1 MPCAAIRATGLCLI
15 DGARLVSLESALWE
29 ATRPAFRVRY
39 IHDPASMP
47 RVPLYASYG
56 FATGPTARAK
66 LARIVRKAPEVVVK
80 VTGRQRGGN
89 HVKAHLDY
97 IGRKGKLGIE
107 TRDGEVLIS
116 KDDIAERAAEW
127 SDTLQWRSR
136 PTVSSVSLIFSMPA
150 GNDPE
155 KVLEAVRALAHAELS
170 DNHDYGMA
178 LHTDT
183 PRPHVHLTV
192 QAEGLDR
199 TRFNPGPV
207 QLNRFRERFAR
218 ELRARGVAAEATPRR
233 ARGQG
238 IAGSSMAL
246 IKLRARLRGEGSRQI
261 TKSDRRTN
269 EQAISVARGQD
280 QLPLFIAAGSF
291 RWREIRRAY
300 EQAAVALDATGQ
312 SDDRALASDVR
323 AFLEKR
329 QSMNST
335 PQVFAHQYARQLG
348 AEQNRAALPVDI
360 KPPDHWQS
368 GRGRS
373 R

>member
-1 MPCAAIRATGLCLI
+1 MG
-15 DGARLVSLESALWE
+15 LESALWE

-39 IHDPASMP
+39 IHDPTSTP

-97 IGRKGKLGIE
+97 IGRKGEVDIE
-107 TRDGEVLIS
+107 TRDGEILTS
-116 KDDIAERAAEW
+116 KVDIAERAAEW

-136 PTVSSVSLIFSMPA
+136 PTVSSVSLIFSMPE
-150 GNDPE
+150 GTDPD
-155 KVLEAVRALAHAELS
+155 KVLGAVRALAHAELS
-170 DNHDYGMA
+170 DNHDYVLA

-192 QAEGLDR
+192 QAEGIDR
-199 TRFNPGPV
+199 TRFNPRPV

-246 IKLRARLRGEGSRQI
+246 VKLRARLRAEGGRQI
-261 TKSDRRTN
+261 TLSDRRTS
-269 EQAISVARGQD
+269 EQAIAVARGQE
-280 QLPLFIAAGSF
+280 QLPKFIAAGTF
-291 RWREIRRAY
+291 RWQEIRRAY
-300 EQAAVALDATGQ
+300 QQTADALDGTGQ
-312 SDDRALASDVR
+312 AEDRELAKDVR
-323 AFLEKR
+323 TFLDKH
-329 QSMNST
+329 QGMNAT
-335 PQVFAHQYARQLG
+335 PEVFAAHYARKI
-348 AEQNRAALPVDI
+348 AADQSKTVLPAVDR
-360 KPPDHWQS
+360 PPND
-368 GRGRS
+368 RGRE

>member
-1 MPCAAIRATGLCLI
+1 MG
-15 DGARLVSLESALWE
+15 LESALWE

-39 IHDPASMP
+39 IHDPADSS

-80 VTGRQRGGN
+80 VTGRQRGGS

-97 IGRKGKLGIE
+97 IGRKGALGIE
-107 TRDGEVLIS
+107 TRDGEILTA

-136 PTVSSVSLIFSMPA
+136 PTVSSVSLIFSMPE
-150 GNDPE
+150 GTDPD
-155 KVLEAVRALAHAELS
+155 KVLGAVRALAHAELG
-170 DNHDYGMA
+170 DNHDYILA

-183 PRPHVHLTV
+183 PRPHVHLAV

-199 TRFNPGPV
+199 SRFNPRPI

-238 IAGSSMAL
+238 IAGSSLAL
-246 IKLRARLRGEGSRQI
+246 VKLRARLRTEGSRRI
-261 TKSDRRTN
+261 TDADRRTN
-269 EQAISVARGQD
+269 EQAIAVARGQD
-280 QLPLFIAAGSF
+280 QLPPFIAVGAL
-291 RWREIRRAY
+291 RWQEIRRAY
-300 EQAAVALDATGQ
+300 QQTADALDATGQ
-312 SDDRALASDVR
+312 ADDRELAKDVR
-323 AFLEKR
+323 TFLDKH
-329 QSMNST
+329 QGMNAT
-335 PQVFAHQYARQLG
+335 PEVFAAHHARHLG
-348 AEQNRAALPVDI
+348 RTVPPMEV
-360 KPPDHWQS
+360 KPPENSPSDK
-368 GRGRS
+368 GRS

>member
-1 MPCAAIRATGLCLI
+1 MG
-15 DGARLVSLESALWE
+15 LESALWE

-39 IHDPASMP
+39 IHDPNSTP

-66 LARIVRKAPEVVVK
+66 LARIVRRAPEVVVK
-80 VTGRQRGGN
+80 VTGRQRGGR

-97 IGRKGKLGIE
+97 IGRKGEVEIE
-107 TRDGEVLIS
+107 TRDGEILTS

-136 PTVSSVSLIFSMPA
+136 PTVSSVSLIFSMPE
-150 GNDPE
+150 GTDPG
-155 KVLEAVRALAHAELS
+155 KVLGAVRALAHAELS
-170 DNHDYGMA
+170 DNHDYVLA

-199 TRFNPGPV
+199 TRFNPRPV

-246 IKLRARLRGEGSRQI
+246 VKLRARLRTEGSRQI
-261 TKSDRRTN
+261 TQSDRRTN
-269 EQAISVARGQD
+269 EQAIAVARGQD
-280 QLPLFIAAGSF
+280 QLPPFIAVGTF
-291 RWREIRRAY
+291 RWQEIRRAY
-300 EQAAVALDATGQ
+300 EQTVDALDATGQ
-312 SDDRALASDVR
+312 ADDRELANDVR
-323 AFLEKR
+323 AFLDKR
-329 QSMNST
+329 QGMNAT
-335 PQVFAHQYARQLG
+335 PEVFAAHQARRIE
-348 AEQNRAALPVDI
+348 AEQNRVVSPVSDRAP
-360 KPPDHWQS
+360 KDP
-368 GRGRS
+368 GRGR
-373 R
+373 

>member
-1 MPCAAIRATGLCLI
+1 MG
-15 DGARLVSLESALWE
+15 LESALWE
-29 ATRPAFRVRY
+29 ATRPAFLVRY
-39 IHDPASMP
+39 IHDPASTP

-56 FATGPTARAK
+56 YATGPTARAK

-97 IGRKGKLGIE
+97 IGRKGGVDIE
-107 TRDGEVLIS
+107 TRDGEILTT
-116 KDDIAERAAEW
+116 KDDVAERAAEW

-136 PTVSSVSLIFSMPA
+136 PTVSSVSLIFSMPE
-150 GNDPE
+150 GTDPD
-155 KVLEAVRALAHAELS
+155 KVLGAARALAHAELS
-170 DNHDYGMA
+170 DNHDYVLA

-199 TRFNPGPV
+199 TRFNPRPV

-246 IKLRARLRGEGSRQI
+246 VKLRARLRTEGSRQI
-261 TKSDRRTN
+261 TQSDRRTN
-269 EQAISVARGQD
+269 EQAIAVARGQD
-280 QLPLFIAAGSF
+280 QLPPFIAVGTF
-291 RWREIRRAY
+291 RWQEIRRAY
-300 EQAAVALDATGQ
+300 EQTAAALDATGQ
-312 SDDRALASDVR
+312 ADDRELAKDVR
-323 AFLEKR
+323 TFLDKH
-329 QSMNST
+329 QGMNAT
-335 PQVFAHQYARQLG
+335 PEVFAAHHAQSLG
-348 AEQNRAALPVDI
+348 L
-360 KPPDHWQS
+360 KPKNPEKQAPDPPS
-368 GRGRS
+368 RDSGRS

>member
-1 MPCAAIRATGLCLI
+1 MG
-15 DGARLVSLESALWE
+15 LESALWE

-39 IHDPASMP
+39 IHQPGEGQ
-47 RVPLYASYG
+47 RIPLYASYG

-97 IGRKGKLGIE
+97 IGRKGELGIE
-107 TRDGEVLIS
+107 TRDGEILTT
-116 KDDIAERAAEW
+116 KEDIAERAAEW

-136 PTVSSVSLIFSMPA
+136 PTVSSVSLIFSMPE
-150 GNDPE
+150 GTDPD
-155 KVLEAVRALAHAELS
+155 KVLGAVRALAHAELS
-170 DNHDYGMA
+170 DNHDYVLA

-199 TRFNPGPV
+199 TRFNPRPV

-246 IKLRARLRGEGSRQI
+246 VKLRARLRTEGNRQI
-261 TKSDRRTN
+261 AQSDRRTN
-269 EQAISVARGQD
+269 EQAIAVARGQD
-280 QLPLFIAAGSF
+280 QLPPFIAAGTF
-291 RWREIRRAY
+291 RWQEIRRAY
-300 EQAAVALDATGQ
+300 EQTAVALDATGQ
-312 SDDRALASDVR
+312 ADDLDLASDVR
-323 AFLEKR
+323 AFLDKH
-329 QSMNST
+329 QGMNAT
-335 PQVFAHQYARQLG
+335 PEVFAAHHAKLL
-348 AEQNRAALPVDI
+348 NRAVLSPEVGRSKDI
-360 KPPDHWQS
+360 KPSDNE
-368 GRGRS
+368 RS

>member
-1 MPCAAIRATGLCLI
+1 M
-15 DGARLVSLESALWE
+15 SLESALWE

-39 IHDPASMP
+39 IHDPASTP

-56 FATGPTARAK
+56 VTTGPTARAK

-80 VTGRQRGGN
+80 VTGRQRGGT

-97 IGRKGKLGIE
+97 IGRKGGVEIE
-107 TRDGEVLIS
+107 TRDGEILTS
-116 KDDIAERAAEW
+116 KEDIAERAAEW

-136 PTVSSVSLIFSMPA
+136 PTVSSVSLVFSMPE
-150 GNDPE
+150 GTDPD
-155 KVLEAVRALAHAELS
+155 KVLGAVRALAHAELS
-170 DNHDYGMA
+170 GNHDYVMA

-199 TRFNPGPV
+199 KRFNPRPV

-218 ELRARGVAAEATPRR
+218 ELRSRGVAAEATPRR

-246 IKLRARLRGEGSRQI
+246 VKLRARLRTEGSRQI
-261 TKSDRRTN
+261 TRSDRRTN
-269 EQAISVARGQD
+269 EQAIAVARGQD
-280 QLPLFIAAGSF
+280 QLPPFIAAGTV

-300 EQAAVALDATGQ
+300 EKTAAALDATGQ
-312 SDDRALASDVR
+312 SDDRELASDVR
-323 AFLEKR
+323 SFLDKR
-329 QSMNST
+329 QGMNAS
-335 PQVFAHQYARQLG
+335 PEVFAAHHATLL
-348 AEQNRAALPVDI
+348 NRTLSQMDV
-360 KPPDHWQS
+360 KPPDRPPPDK
-368 GRGRS
+368 GRGR
-373 R
+373 

>member
-1 MPCAAIRATGLCLI
+1 MG
-15 DGARLVSLESALWE
+15 LESALWE

-39 IHDPASMP
+39 IHDPTSTP

-97 IGRKGKLGIE
+97 IGRKGEVDIE
-107 TRDGEVLIS
+107 TRDGEILTS

-136 PTVSSVSLIFSMPA
+136 PTVSSVGLVFSMPA
-150 GNDPE
+150 GTDPD
-155 KVLEAVRALAHAELS
+155 KVLGAVRALAHAELS
-170 DNHDYGMA
+170 DNHDYVLA

-192 QAEGLDR
+192 QGEGLDR
-199 TRFNPGPV
+199 TRFNPRPV

-246 IKLRARLRGEGSRQI
+246 VKLRSRLRAEGSHQI
-261 TKSDRRTN
+261 TNADRRTN
-269 EQAISVARGQD
+269 EQAIAVARGQD
-280 QLPLFIAAGSF
+280 QLPPFIAAGAA
-291 RWREIRRAY
+291 RWQEIRRAF
-300 EQAAVALDATGQ
+300 EQTAAALDATGQ
-312 SDDRALASDVR
+312 ADDRELAKDVR
-323 AFLEKR
+323 TFLDKNPKLNATPEIFAEHHAQR
-329 QSMNST
+329 LNRSTSPEEIDPTRNS
-335 PQVFAHQYARQLG
+335 PFRM
-348 AEQNRAALPVDI
+348 R
-360 KPPDHWQS
+360 
-368 GRGRS
+368 
-373 R
+373 

>member
-1 MPCAAIRATGLCLI
+1 M
-15 DGARLVSLESALWE
+15 DLESALWE

-39 IHDPASMP
+39 IHDPTSTP

-80 VTGRQRGGN
+80 VTGRQRGGS

-97 IGRKGKLGIE
+97 IGRKGEVDIE
-107 TRDGEVLIS
+107 TRDGEILTA
-116 KDDIAERAAEW
+116 KEDIAERAAEW

-150 GNDPE
+150 GTDPD
-155 KVLEAVRALAHAELS
+155 KVLGAVRALAHAELS
-170 DNHDYGMA
+170 DNHDYVLA

-199 TRFNPGPV
+199 KRFNPRPV

-218 ELRARGVAAEATPRR
+218 ELRARGVVAEATPRR

-238 IAGSSMAL
+238 IAGSSIKL
-246 IKLRARLRGEGSRQI
+246 VKLRARLRMEGSRQI
-261 TKSDRRTN
+261 TQADRRTN
-269 EQAISVARGQD
+269 EEAIAVARGQD
-280 QLPLFIAAGSF
+280 QLPPFVAVGKF
-291 RWREIRRAY
+291 RWQEIRRAY
-300 EQAAVALDATGQ
+300 EQTAASLDATGQ
-312 SDDRALASDVR
+312 ADDRELASDVR
-323 AFLEKR
+323 AFLGKH
-329 QSMNST
+329 QGMKAT
-335 PQVFAHQYARQLG
+335 PEIFAARHARNLEASLQTPELHS
-348 AEQNRAALPVDI
+348 
-360 KPPDHWQS
+360 PDRPSHD
-368 GRGRS
+368 RGR
-373 R
+373 RR

>member
-1 MPCAAIRATGLCLI
+1 MG
-15 DGARLVSLESALWE
+15 LESALWE

-39 IHDPASMP
+39 IHDPTSTP

-56 FATGPTARAK
+56 LATGPTARAK

-80 VTGRQRGGN
+80 VTGRQRRGS
-89 HVKAHLDY
+89 HVKAHLEY
-97 IGRKGKLGIE
+97 IGRKGDLQVE
-107 TRDGEVLIS
+107 TRDGEILT
-116 KDDIAERAAEW
+116 DRQDIAERAAEW

-136 PTVSSVSLIFSMPA
+136 PTVSSVSLIFSMPE
-150 GNDPE
+150 GTDPD
-155 KVLEAVRALAHAELS
+155 KVLGAVRALAHAELS
-170 DNHDYGMA
+170 DNHDYVLA

-199 TRFNPGPV
+199 TRFNPRPV

-246 IKLRARLRGEGSRQI
+246 VKLRARLRTGGSRQI
-261 TKSDRRTN
+261 ADSDRRTN
-269 EQAISVARGQD
+269 EHAIAVAKGQD
-280 QLPLFIAAGSF
+280 QLPPFVAAGTF
-291 RWREIRRAY
+291 RWQEIRRAY
-300 EQAAVALDATGQ
+300 EQTAAALNATGQ
-312 SDDRALASDVR
+312 ADDVELANDVR
-323 AFLEKR
+323 AFLDKH
-329 QSMNST
+329 QGMNAT
-335 PQVFAHQYARQLG
+335 PEVFAAHHAKLL
-348 AEQNRAALPVDI
+348 NRTLSPTDVESPV
-360 KPPDHWQS
+360 
-368 GRGRS
+368 RERS

>member
-1 MPCAAIRATGLCLI
+1 MGLE
-15 DGARLVSLESALWE
+15 AALWE

-39 IHDPASMP
+39 IHDPTSPP

-56 FATGPTARAK
+56 VATGPTARAK

-80 VTGRQRGGN
+80 VTGRQRGGS

-97 IGRKGKLGIE
+97 IGRKGDVEIE
-107 TRDGEVLIS
+107 TRDGEILTT
-116 KDDIAERAAEW
+116 KEDIAERAAEW
-127 SDTLQWRSR
+127 SDTLEWRSR
-136 PTVSSVSLIFSMPA
+136 PTVSSVSLIFSMPE
-150 GNDPE
+150 GTDPE
-155 KVLEAVRALAHAELS
+155 KVLGAVRALAHRELS
-170 DNHDYGMA
+170 DNHDYVLA

-199 TRFNPGPV
+199 TRFNPRPV

-246 IKLRARLRGEGSRQI
+246 VKLRARLRTEGNRQI
-261 TKSDRRTN
+261 TQSDRRTN
-269 EQAISVARGQD
+269 EQAIAVARGED
-280 QLPLFIAAGSF
+280 QLPAFIAAGIF

-300 EQAAVALDATGQ
+300 EQTAAALDATGQ
-312 SDDRALASDVR
+312 SDDRELAGDVR
-323 AFLEKR
+323 AFLDKHR
-329 QSMNST
+329 GMNAT
-335 PQVFAHQYARQLG
+335 PRVFAAHHARNL
-348 AEQNRAALPVDI
+348 AAAQQRSG
-360 KPPDHWQS
+360 PPAPEFSPRD
-368 GRGRS
+368 RGR
-373 R
+373 

>member
-1 MPCAAIRATGLCLI
+1 MG
-15 DGARLVSLESALWE
+15 LESALWE

-39 IHDPASMP
+39 IHDPNGSLLT
-47 RVPLYASYG
+47 PLYASYG
-56 FATGPTARAK
+56 AANPRTARAK
-66 LARIVRKAPEVVVK
+66 LARIVRGAPEVVVK
-80 VTGRQRGGN
+80 VTGRQRGGS

-97 IGRKGKLGIE
+97 IGRKGAIEIE
-107 TRDGEVLIS
+107 TRDGEILTS

-136 PTVSSVSLIFSMPA
+136 PTVSSVSLIFSMPE
-150 GNDPE
+150 GTDPD
-155 KVLEAVRALAHAELS
+155 KVLGAVRALAHAELS
-170 DNHDYGMA
+170 DNHDYVLA

-199 TRFNPGPV
+199 TRFNPRPV

-246 IKLRARLRGEGSRQI
+246 VKLRSRLRAEGSREI
-261 TKSDRRTN
+261 TSADRRTN
-269 EQAISVARGQD
+269 EQAIAVARGQAA
-280 QLPLFIAAGSF
+280 LPPFIAGGTS
-291 RWREIRRAY
+291 RWQAIRRAY
-300 EQAAVALDATGQ
+300 VQTAAALDATGH
-312 SDDRALASDVR
+312 SDDRELASDVR
-323 AFLEKR
+323 TFLAKH
-329 QSMNST
+329 QGMNAT
-335 PQVFAHQYARQLG
+335 PEVFAARHARNLG
-348 AEQNRAALPVDI
+348 LSPNNPEPKEPD
-360 KPPDHWQS
+360 PPPLDH
-368 GRGRS
+368 GRS

>member
-1 MPCAAIRATGLCLI
+1 MG
-15 DGARLVSLESALWE
+15 LESALWE

-39 IHDPASMP
+39 IHDPTSPP

-56 FATGPTARAK
+56 VATGPTARAK

-97 IGRKGKLGIE
+97 IGRKGEVEIE
-107 TRDGEVLIS
+107 TRDGEILTTKEDV
-116 KDDIAERAAEW
+116 AERAAEW

-150 GNDPE
+150 GTDPE
-155 KVLEAVRALAHAELS
+155 KVLGAVRALAHAELS
-170 DNHDYGMA
+170 DNHDYVMA

-199 TRFNPGPV
+199 TRFNPRPV

-218 ELRARGVAAEATPRR
+218 ELRARSVAAEATPRR

-246 IKLRARLRGEGSRQI
+246 VKLRARLRAEGSRQV
-261 TKSDRRTN
+261 TSADRRTN
-269 EQAISVARGQD
+269 EHAIAVARGQAA
-280 QLPLFIAAGSF
+280 LPAFIARGTE
-291 RWREIRRAY
+291 RWQKIRVAY
-300 EQAAVALDATGQ
+300 SQAAAALDATGAVE
-312 SDDRALASDVR
+312 DRELASDVR
-323 AFLEKR
+323 GFLAKHQR
-329 QSMNST
+329 MNAT
-335 PQVFAHQYARQLG
+335 PEVFAARLAKNFG
-348 AEQNRAALPVDI
+348 M
-360 KPPDHWQS
+360 KPINPEPQAPEPSPRD
-368 GRGRS
+368 RGQTR
-373 R
+373 